1 MHHLVSL
8 NSVLLK
14 CAMLMTKVHAQG
26 VAIFT
31 GPMVAEAKQTSA
43 FVLSARRGS
52 DACCYFQHTHIP
64 ALGERAL
71 KPDTPRPAAQYLEL
85 VRGVMAA
92 GAHRADRTGT
102 GTLAVFGPQM
112 RFNLRHGFPLLTTK
126 RVFWRGAPL
135 GVAGPGDVCVCL
147 MRCVYYHKVNAP

>member
-1 MHHLVSL
+1 MAHDV
-8 NSVLLK
+8 
-14 CAMLMTKVHAQG
+14 
-26 VAIFT
+26 I
-31 GPMVAEAKQTSA
+31 
-43 FVLSARRGS
+43 
-52 DACCYFQHTHIP
+52 FQHTHTP

-92 GAHRADRTGT
+92 GAHREDRTGT

-126 RVFWRGAPL
+126 RVFWRGAVWREQGL
-135 GVAGPGDVCVCL
+135 CA
-147 MRCVYYHKVNAP
+147 YA